1 MTSRRAALTAALV
14 AAGVGLSACG
24 SSEPTPAANATEGA
38 GQGGKLAVV
47 ASFYPLAYA
56 VEQVGGDKVEVTN
69 LTKAGVEPHDLELTP
84 QDVATVTEAK
94 LAVYEKGFQPAV
106 DKAITDQEATA
117 FDVST
122 VADLSLRYTDA
133 VGGDSADHSD
143 HSDHDDH
150 SGHSHEEPTPA
161 TQEAK
166 ETQAGDH
173 AGHDHATEA
182 GTTDPHFWLDP
193 IRYQKVAQAI
203 ATELGRIDPINKGAY
218 YENATAFSKEL
229 TTLDGDFAA
238 ALRTCKSKKLVTS
251 HAAFAYLADRFG
263 LQQVAISGLSPEAEP
278 DPARL
283 AAIADYVKANKI
295 ATIYTETLANPALGE
310 TLAKET
316 GAKTAVLDPLEG
328 LNDESAGADYL
339 SVMRTNLATLQKGQ
353 QCT

>member
-1 MTSRRAALTAALV
+1 MSSRRVALTAALV

-24 SSEPTPAANATEGA
+24 SADPAPTADATNGA
-38 GQGGKLAVV
+38 GQGGKIAVV

-56 VEQVGGDKVEVTN
+56 VQQVGGDKVEVTN
-69 LTKAGVEPHDLELTP
+69 LTKPGAEPHDLELTP

-106 DKAITDQEATA
+106 DKAIADQEVRA

-133 VGGDSADHSD
+133 IGAADA
-143 HSDHDDH
+143 
-150 SGHSHEEPTPA
+150 HEKPA
-161 TQEAK
+161 PGATD
-166 ETQAGDH
+166 AGDH
-173 AGHDHATEA
+173 AGHDHETQA

-218 YENATAFSKEL
+218 YENATTFSKEL

-283 AAIADYVKANKI
+283 AAISDYVKANKVT
-295 ATIYTETLANPALGE
+295 TIYTETLVSPALAE

-316 GAKTAVLDPLEG
+316 GASTAVLDPLEG
-328 LNDESAGADYL
+328 LNDSTPGANYL
-339 SVMRTNLATLQKGQ
+339 SVMRTNLATLEKGQ
-353 QCT
+353 QCA